1 MSAHERIP
9 TPTRISRIALDVGTT
24 NLCVAFWGE
33 AGSRRL
39 AARRGPNPQSNF
51 GADVVTRLQ
60 AARDPAVARCLAGA
74 VEFAVAEELRQM
86 AESEGLALTSR
97 PTLLAVG
104 NTAMLHLL
112 RGSHGGLL
120 DPGTWAGPAAWPSGS
135 QVCWQLGAGHETAVN
150 LVKPLGGFVGSDLI
164 AAVLAAGLRE
174 GKFPALLLDFG
185 TNTEIALWDGK
196 CLWVTSA
203 AGGPAFEA
211 SGMAC
216 AVPADSGA
224 IFRVRAGTPLGFEVM
239 GGGAPKGVC
248 GSGLVDWIACL
259 RRTGILSNRGKFL
272 HGNDAGAPPLG
283 GEGSGIFLSKRDVDV
298 FQRGKAAIGAGVQ
311 LLARRA
317 GIVCR
322 DLRRIVTTGLF
333 GRSLDVENAQAIGL
347 LPPIAPE
354 CVETHDN
361 LALVGCEMM
370 LMSGQGAAE
379 ALRERVRLLNLA
391 QCEDFE
397 ELFMQE
403 LFLVPMGVAT

>member
-1 MSAHERIP
+1 
-9 TPTRISRIALDVGTT
+9 
-24 NLCVAFWGE
+24 
-33 AGSRRL
+33 
-39 AARRGPNPQSNF
+39 
-51 GADVVTRLQ
+51 VTRLQ
-60 AARDPAVARCLAGA
+60 AARDPGVAQYLAGA
-74 VEFAVAEELRQM
+74 VEFAVAEELRQV
-86 AESEGLALTSR
+86 AESEGAALVSC
-97 PTLLAVG
+97 PTLVVVG

-120 DPGTWAGPAAWPSGS
+120 DPGTWAGPADWPSGS
-135 QVCWQLGAGHETAVN
+135 QVCWQLGAGRATAVE

-164 AAVLAAGLRE
+164 AAVLAAGLQE

-224 IFRVRAGTPLGFEVM
+224 IFRVRTGTPLGFEVM
-239 GGGAPKGVC
+239 GGGEPKGVC

-259 RRTGILSNRGKFL
+259 CRAGVLSNRGMFI
-272 HGNDAGAPPLG
+272 HGKGAGAPSLG
-283 GEGSGIFLSKRDVDV
+283 DEGTGILLSKRDVDV

-317 GIVCR
+317 GVACC
-322 DLRRIVTTGLF
+322 DLQRIVTTGLF
-333 GRSLDVENAQAIGL
+333 GRALDVGNAQAIGL
-347 LPPIAPE
+347 LPSSAPE
-354 CVETHDN
+354 RVEPYDN
-361 LALVGCEMM
+361 LALAGCEMM
-370 LMSGQGAAE
+370 LMSGQGAAA
-379 ALRERVRLLNLA
+379 ALRERARLLNLA

-403 LFLVPMGVAT
+403 LFLAPMEVAT